1 MTQPCITSDSF
12 TGQGYHE
19 SCLHSREIE
28 TQPPQPGGRRAVSYD
43 NNWRMGCLRL
53 WPLGKI
59 QSDTPSFSKI
69 EQSLTLTWIPDV
81 LLSMTFAYKAQTQ
94 TQTLF
99 CQSFHCSFREVT
111 QLVHTTKY
119 KDQVH
124 CGGNEEWAFLVN
136 KTLNQN
142 PEGSGQVP
150 PTPVSLSFFF
160 WRTASEL

>member
-28 TQPPQPGGRRAVSYD
+28 TQPPQPGGRRAVSYG

-94 TQTLF
+94 TLF
-99 CQSFHCSFREVT
+99 SLLPTNVNVLSWLAAFNTGSICKRQVRDPVPSK
-111 QLVHTTKY
+111 QATTIWIISS
-119 KDQVH
+119 
-124 CGGNEEWAFLVN
+124 EWAYNYIL
-136 KTLNQN
+136 
-142 PEGSGQVP
+142 PEWGH
-150 PTPVSLSFFF
+150 
-160 WRTASEL
+160 RK